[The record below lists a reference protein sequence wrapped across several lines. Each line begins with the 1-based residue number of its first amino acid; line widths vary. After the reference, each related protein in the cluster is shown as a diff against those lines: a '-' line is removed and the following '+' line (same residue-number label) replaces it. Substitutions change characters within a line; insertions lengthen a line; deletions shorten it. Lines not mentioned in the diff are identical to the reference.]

1 MKRYLLSGFLLLLLT
16 ACSTPDGGYPGR
28 YQADIDTQVIVLTL
42 AKDGGATL
50 WQDPGDGQAPQ
61 VDNGAWLGSE
71 DSLDVTFDGAV
82 LTFGRADDDSLTLVD
97 DLTGIAPAGLV
108 LQPTSQLMGTRWV
121 WLRTVANGQVTD
133 PSTPEAFT
141 LTFNE
146 MAYASMETDCNSGQ
160 GGFAVGPQRRL
171 SLRWIATTQMFCEGS
186 NEGDFYA
193 QMDLVESYSI
203 TADGVLELYLGGE
216 GGTMEF
222 SPEA

>member
-1 MKRYLLSGFLLLLLT
+1 MKRYLLSGFLILLLT

-28 YQADIDTQVIVLTL
+28 YQADIDSQVIVLTL
-42 AKDGGATL
+42 EKDGGATL

-61 VDNGAWLGSE
+61 VDSGAWLGSE

-82 LTFGRADDDSLTLVD
+82 LTFGRADDDSLALVD
-97 DLTGIAPAGLV
+97 DLAGIAPAGLV
-108 LQPTSQLMGTRWV
+108 LQPTSQLMDTRWV

-133 PSTPEAFT
+133 PSTPGAFT

-146 MAYASMETDCNSGQ
+146 LAYASMETDCNSGQ
-160 GGFAVGPQRRL
+160 GSFVISPQLGL
-171 SLRWIATTQMFCEGS
+171 SLPLVATTQMFCEGS

-193 QMDLVESYSI
+193 QLDLVESYSI